1 MSRHL
6 LRHREQWTNSRLWL
20 YAKRVGMAIFFISVL
35 ALLAVYARK
44 VNWSD
49 VIQAMARYPL
59 GSLLMAFSLAVFSY
73 VLYGVYDLIGR
84 AYCRHKLAVGQVMLV
99 SFICYAFTLTLS
111 AWVGGIGMRY
121 RLYSRLGLS
130 TSAITRIFSL
140 SLATNWLGFIL
151 LAGIVS
157 GLGMINSPASW
168 PVSHLALR
176 LLGLV
181 LSGLVAVYLLA
192 CAFAKRRRLTIRRQ
206 KLILPSLPMAVAQLF
221 ASCANWLT
229 MATIIY
235 ILLNEQTAFTLVL
248 GVLLVSSIA
257 GLIIHVPAG
266 LGVLEAVFLTMLGGQ
281 PLSHGAIIAALM
293 TYRALYYIGPLLL
306 AIVLYFGLESRAGA
320 LRRQYSSCA
329 AENSEEGGDG

>member
-1 MSRHL
+1 
-6 LRHREQWTNSRLWL
+6 
-20 YAKRVGMAIFFISVL
+20 
-35 ALLAVYARK
+35 
-44 VNWSD
+44 
-49 VIQAMARYPL
+49 
-59 GSLLMAFSLAVFSY
+59 
-73 VLYGVYDLIGR
+73 
-84 AYCRHKLAVGQVMLV
+84 
-99 SFICYAFTLTLS
+99 
-111 AWVGGIGMRY
+111 MRY

-168 PVSHLALR
+168 HVSHLALR